1 MGITQVP
8 PVPTP
13 VTKGDIVVGTAT
25 GPARLSVGTTAN
37 QTLLVDS
44 TTATGLKYGS
54 STLTTTY
61 RVPTHQ
67 TSYTITGFSYT
78 NPNVT
83 FTTSAAHGF
92 QVGQYVLVSGVAQ
105 AGATQNVNSTYTI
118 TAVTSTT
125 FTASL
130 GATAPSAYSSGGV
143 VTNYFTS
150 ADYPNGGKYV
160 NGVYFVSAGPN
171 YFYSTDTIT
180 WNTGSIPSSNP
191 ITSIDW
197 DGSVYAVS
205 VATSGIWTSS
215 TLANGSWTQR
225 STFGGFFC
233 HEVKWCAGS
242 VSRWVAVGS
251 GDTSAGGSS
260 TRIETATS
268 GGVTW
273 TSQSIT
279 GTNNY
284 ATYSLAFDGSNTIL
298 GFNES
303 SGALVSTSGAGS
315 WTFTTNLNSYYS
327 IAANQRFGY
336 TNTPTHGFYNT
347 VNSRWY
353 AMAGGSGLTYYFLS
367 TSGAPNTYWQRS
379 STQHLLGQVSFRNNN
394 AWYNGLYNGMLHL
407 DLANGRFFTAQAI
420 GGTLN
425 IITYSATAVAYGT
438 YQEYFPITGSSY
450 APLMPG
456 IRNGGTSTVNPIQ
469 TSISYQNGKWIVLQ
483 ASTTTFH
490 GPSFIIAVC
499 E

>member
-1 MGITQVP
+1 MGISQVP

-13 VTKGDIVVGTAT
+13 TTKGDIVVGTAT
-25 GPARLSVGTTAN
+25 GPARLPVGTTAN
-37 QTLLVDS
+37 QALLVDS

-54 STLTTTY
+54 TTLTTTY
-61 RVPTHQ
+61 RVPNQQAT
-67 TSYTITGFSYT
+67 YTITGFSYT

-92 QVGQYVLVSGVAQ
+92 QVGMAVVVTGVGQ
-105 AGATQNVNSTYTI
+105 VGSTNNVNSTYTI
-118 TAVTSTT
+118 NAVASTT
-125 FTASL
+125 FTVTI
-130 GATAPSAYSSGGV
+130 GATAPSAYSSGGR

-150 ADYPNGGKYV
+150 ADYPNGGRYV
-160 NGVYFVSAGPN
+160 NGVYFVSVGPN

-180 WNTGSIPSSNP
+180 WNSGSLPTSEP

-205 VATSGIWTSS
+205 VGTSGIYTSS
-215 TLANGSWTQR
+215 TLAQGSWTRR

-251 GDTSAGGSS
+251 TDTSPTGAG
-260 TRIETATS
+260 TRVETATS

-273 TSQSIT
+273 TSQAIT

-303 SGALVSTSGAGS
+303 NGALVSTSGAGS
-315 WTFTTNLNSYYS
+315 WAFTSNLNSYYS
-327 IAANQRFGY
+327 IASNQRFGY
-336 TNTPTHGFYNT
+336 VNTPSFGFYNT

-353 AMAGGSGLTYYFLS
+353 AMQGGSGTTYTFSS
-367 TSGAPNTYWQRS
+367 TAGAPNTYWQRS
-379 STQHLLGQVSFRNNN
+379 SSQHFPGQIPFRQNNS
-394 AWYNGLYNGMLHL
+394 WYNGLYNGMLHL

-425 IITYSATAVAYGT
+425 ISTYSATAVEYGT
-438 YQEYFPITGSSY
+438 YQEYFPITGTSY
-450 APLMPG
+450 ASLIPS
-456 IRNGGTSTVNPIQ
+456 IRQQSTSAFSPNQ

-483 ASTTTFH
+483 GSGSQIWA
-490 GPSFIIAVC
+490 PSFLIAVC